1 MGSILVIPAVLFL
14 FIPPDLGVWSH
25 RLEIGAY
32 IFIFSLGGLG
42 GVLAILL
49 RAGVVQFTYSDSDK
63 RTLTYRMSKHI
74 AEIEQSHEREF
85 SDDYYE
91 DLGVTPPKE
100 KGPDDKPGV

>member
-1 MGSILVIPAVLFL
+1 MHIRYQTWRKFTRVGSILVIPAVLFL

-63 RTLTYRMSKHI
+63 RTLTY
-74 AEIEQSHEREF
+74 
-85 SDDYYE
+85 YYE
-91 DLGVTPPKE
+91 DLVVTPPKE